1 MATTK
6 RMNSKIASAIIE
18 IPKANMPMGNA
29 ELGVIGGVLA
39 TVAMIEKIKVAS
51 TAKAT
56 IGIIIAIMLAVRPI
70 FLADSS
76 DILAPAML
84 C

>member
-1 MATTK
+1 MAMTK
-6 RMNSKIASAIIE
+6 RMNSKIASTSIE
-18 IPKANMPMGNA
+18 IPKANMPKGNA
-29 ELGVIGGVLA
+29 ELGVTGAVLA
-39 TVAMIEKIKVAS
+39 TVAMIEKIKVAN

-56 IGIIIAIMLAVRPI
+56 IGIIIAIMLAAKPI

-76 DILAPAML
+76 DILFHAML